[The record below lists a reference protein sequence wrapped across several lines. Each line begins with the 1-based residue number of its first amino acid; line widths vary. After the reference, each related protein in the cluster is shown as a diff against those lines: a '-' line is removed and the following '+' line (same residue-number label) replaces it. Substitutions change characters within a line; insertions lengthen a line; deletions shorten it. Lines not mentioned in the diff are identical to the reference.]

1 MFTNPVSSRSRIDKR
16 SFTRSSSSSASRRL
30 KELLTWTF
38 TPENLSS
45 RMRTPH
51 LKMFAP
57 KSQYSEWAIRSET
70 RRLGILSAAFAPAV
84 VVAIPVVCAKCSLAR
99 PCSSITRM
107 RRCHTAGA
115 VTAMAQRYT
124 PSLFFCDAIRAPTL
138 LPFRCLYRRRFGM
151 RK

>member
-1 MFTNPVSSRSRIDKR
+1 MLTNPVSSRSQIDKR
-16 SFTRSSSSSASRRL
+16 SLTRSSSSSASRRL
-30 KELLTWTF
+30 KELLTRTF
-38 TPENLSS
+38 NPENLRS

-70 RRLGILSAAFAPAV
+70 RRLGTAFAPAL
-84 VVAIPVVCAKCSLAR
+84 VVAIPVVCAKCSLVR
-99 PCSSITRM
+99 PCSSITHM

-115 VTAMAQRYT
+115 VTATPQRYT
-124 PSLFFCDAIRAPTL
+124 PSLSSVTLYIRACAL
-138 LPFRCLYRRRFGM
+138 LPFRCLYRRCFGM